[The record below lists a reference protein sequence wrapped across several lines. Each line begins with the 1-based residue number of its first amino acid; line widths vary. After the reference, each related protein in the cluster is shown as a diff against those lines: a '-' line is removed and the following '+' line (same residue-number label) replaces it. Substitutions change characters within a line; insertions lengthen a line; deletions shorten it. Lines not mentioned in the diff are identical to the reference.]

1 MTSSPDSVG
10 PELLPDLI
18 DLDAMLRDVAPLAT
32 PHDWAAPELFPD
44 DAEFEEFLVSVRA
57 ERTKGM
63 A

>member
-1 MTSSPDSVG
+1 MTSNPDSVG

-18 DLDAMLRDVAPLAT
+18 DLDTMLRDVAPLKT

-44 DAEFEEFLVSVRA
+44 DAEFEEFLAFVRA
-57 ERTKGM
+57 KRNKGM